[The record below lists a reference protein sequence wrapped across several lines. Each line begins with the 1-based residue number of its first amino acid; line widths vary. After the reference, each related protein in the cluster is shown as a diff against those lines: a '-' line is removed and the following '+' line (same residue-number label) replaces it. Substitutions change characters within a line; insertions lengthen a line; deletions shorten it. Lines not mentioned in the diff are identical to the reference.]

1 MILLKLKSICKM
13 QNRIL
18 IKNILWDFDGVI
30 IDSLAVRDYGFREIF
45 KEFDKVLVEKLI
57 EYHSINGGL
66 SRFHKI
72 RYFFNEILKKDIDD
86 KEVKAYADRFSLIM
100 REELVKSKYLILD
113 SVNFI
118 KENYKKY
125 NFHIVSGSEHDEL
138 NFLCQKLQINHY
150 FHSIN
155 GSPTPKIELV
165 KNLLIKE
172 NYKKSETILIGDSI
186 NDYEAAKESNI
197 AFYGYNNQQLKDVS
211 KKYIE
216 RFDCMSM
223 L

>member
-1 MILLKLKSICKM
+1 M

>member
-1 MILLKLKSICKM
+1 M
-13 QNRIL
+13 

-57 EYHSINGGL
+57 KYHSINGGL

-72 RYFFNEILKKDIDD
+72 RYFFNEILKKDIED
-86 KEVKAYADRFSLIM
+86 KEVKAYADKFSLIM
-100 REELVKSKYLILD
+100 REELAKSKYLILD

-118 KENYKKY
+118 EENYKKY
-125 NFHIVSGSEHDEL
+125 NFHIVSGSEHNEL

-172 NYKKSETILIGDSI
+172 SYKKSETILIGDSI
-186 NDYEAAKESNI
+186 NDYEAAKESNM
-197 AFYGYNNQQLKDVS
+197 AFYGYNNQQLKDFS

-216 RFDCMSM
+216 RFDCMSV

>member
-1 MILLKLKSICKM
+1 M

-30 IDSLAVRDYGFREIF
+30 IDSSAIRDYGFREIF
-45 KEFDKVLVEKLI
+45 KEFDKALVEKLI

-72 RYFFNEILKKDIDD
+72 RYFFNEILKKDINDD
-86 KEVKAYADRFSLIM
+86 EVKAYADRFSLIM

-113 SVNFI
+113 SINFI
-118 KENYKKY
+118 KENYEKY

-138 NFLCQKLQINHY
+138 NFLCQKLQINYY
-150 FHSIN
+150 FYSIN

-165 KNLLIKE
+165 KNLLMKE
-172 NYKKSETILIGDSI
+172 NYNKSETILIGDSI
-186 NDYEAAKESNI
+186 NDYEAAKENNI
-197 AFYGYNNQQLKDVS
+197 AFFGYNNEALKDIS
-211 KKYIE
+211 QMYIKN
-216 RFDCMSM
+216 FDF
-223 L
+223 

>member
-1 MILLKLKSICKM
+1 M

-72 RYFFNEILKKDIDD
+72 RHFFNEILKKDIDD
-86 KEVKAYADRFSLIM
+86 KEVKAYADKFSLIM
-100 REELVKSKYLILD
+100 RKELVKSKYFILD

-125 NFHIVSGSEHDEL
+125 NFHIVSGSEHNEL
-138 NFLCQKLQINHY
+138 NFLCQKLQIHHY
-150 FHSIN
+150 FYSIN

-172 NYKKSETILIGDSI
+172 GYKKSETILIGDSI

>member
-1 MILLKLKSICKM
+1 M

-30 IDSLAVRDYGFREIF
+30 LDSLAVRDYGFREIF
-45 KEFDKVLVEKLI
+45 KDFDKVLVEKLI

-72 RYFFNEILKKDIDD
+72 RYFFNEILGQEISDEEIKI
-86 KEVKAYADRFSLIM
+86 YADEFSLIM

-125 NFHIVSGSEHDEL
+125 NFHIVSGSEHNEL
-138 NFLCQKLQINHY
+138 NFLCQKLQINQY
-150 FHSIN
+150 FHSVN

-165 KNLLIKE
+165 KNLLLKE
-172 NYKKSETILIGDSI
+172 NYKNSETILIGDSI
-186 NDYEAAKESNI
+186 NDYEAARLNQI
-197 AFYGYNNQQLKDVS
+197 DFYGYRNPQLEDVS

-216 RFDCMSM
+216 KFDNNDFID
-223 L
+223 

>member
-1 MILLKLKSICKM
+1 MQNKILLK
-13 QNRIL
+13 NV
-18 IKNILWDFDGVI
+18 LWDFDGVI
-30 IDSLAVRDYGFREIF
+30 IDSMTIRDYGFREIF

-86 KEVKAYADRFSLIM
+86 KEVKIYADKFSLIM
-100 REELVKSKYLILD
+100 RKELVKSKYFILD

-172 NYKKSETILIGDSI
+172 NYKKSETILIGDSV
-186 NDYEAAKESNI
+186 NDYEAAVKNNI
-197 AFYGYNNQQLKDVS
+197 EFYGYNNKKLKNIS
-211 KKYIE
+211 QGYINSFE
-216 RFDCMSM
+216 KF
-223 L
+223 

>member
-1 MILLKLKSICKM
+1 M
-13 QNRIL
+13 

-45 KEFDKVLVEKLI
+45 KDFDKVLVEKLI

-86 KEVKAYADRFSLIM
+86 KEVKAYADKFSLIM

-125 NFHIVSGSEHDEL
+125 NFHIVSGSEHNEL

-186 NDYEAAKESNI
+186 NDYEAAKENNI
-197 AFYGYNNQQLKDVS
+197 AFYGYNNKTLKDVS
-211 KKYIE
+211 REYINSFG
-216 RFDCMSM
+216 RF
-223 L
+223 

>member
-1 MILLKLKSICKM
+1 M
-13 QNRIL
+13 

-45 KEFDKVLVEKLI
+45 KDFDKVLVEKLI
-57 EYHSINGGL
+57 EYHSFNGGL

-72 RYFFNEILKKDIDD
+72 GYFFNEILKKDIED
-86 KEVKAYADRFSLIM
+86 KEVKAYADKFSLIM

-125 NFHIVSGSEHDEL
+125 NFHIVSGSEHNEL

-150 FHSIN
+150 FHSIS

-172 NYKKSETILIGDSI
+172 SYKKSETILIGDSI
-186 NDYEAAKESNI
+186 NDYEAAKENNI
-197 AFYGYNNQQLKDVS
+197 TFYGYNNQQLKDVS

-216 RFDCMSM
+216 RFDCMSV

>member
-1 MILLKLKSICKM
+1 M
-13 QNRIL
+13 

-86 KEVKAYADRFSLIM
+86 KEVKAYADKFSLIM

-186 NDYEAAKESNI
+186 NDYEAAKENNI
-197 AFYGYNNQQLKDVS
+197 AFYGYNNKTLKDVS
-211 KKYIE
+211 REYINSFG
-216 RFDCMSM
+216 RF
-223 L
+223 

>member
-1 MILLKLKSICKM
+1 M
-13 QNRIL
+13 

-30 IDSLAVRDYGFREIF
+30 LDSLAVRDYGFREIF
-45 KEFDKVLVEKLI
+45 KDFDKVLVEKLI

-72 RYFFNEILKKDIDD
+72 RYFFNEILKKNIDD
-86 KEVKAYADRFSLIM
+86 KEVKAYADKFSLIM

-125 NFHIVSGSEHDEL
+125 NFHIVSGSEHNEL
-138 NFLCQKLQINHY
+138 NFLCQKLQISHY

-186 NDYEAAKESNI
+186 NDYEAAKENNI
-197 AFYGYNNQQLKDVS
+197 AFYGYNNKILKDVS
-211 KKYIE
+211 REYINSFG
-216 RFDCMSM
+216 RF
-223 L
+223 

>member
-1 MILLKLKSICKM
+1 M
-13 QNRIL
+13 

-30 IDSLAVRDYGFREIF
+30 IDSSAIRDYGFREIF
-45 KEFDKVLVEKLI
+45 KNFDKALVEKLI

-86 KEVKAYADRFSLIM
+86 KEVKAYADKFSLIM
-100 REELVKSKYLILD
+100 REELVKNKYLILD

-125 NFHIVSGSEHDEL
+125 NFHIVSGSEHNEL
-138 NFLCQKLQINHY
+138 NFLCQKLQISHY

-211 KKYIE
+211 KEYIE

>member
-1 MILLKLKSICKM
+1 M

-30 IDSLAVRDYGFREIF
+30 IDSSAIRDYGFREIF

-186 NDYEAAKESNI
+186 NDYEAAKENNI

-211 KKYIE
+211 KEYIE
-216 RFDCMSM
+216 RFDCVFV